1 MNTSMMNSSSR
12 SSNRHN
18 PLRNSLVKV
27 CRLIILAIISCWF
40 MHLLCHDCHESY
52 NNDGRHNHY
61 SSGIG
66 IGIGM
71 AVEAFSV
78 SHAHAFAVKKCQHTR
93 TYEYNTFRRHML
105 QHADGS
111 EGRKE
116 DDDEEIVLDLAG
128 DVEIDESDAWEL
140 AESMTSRPYISTLV
154 REMDEDQKN
163 NFLIG
168 ALEDMDGSANKTDV
182 DPLWEQLK
190 MEAEMALGPEP
201 QAGPQLYQHILSQN
215 SLLDAIIHVVR

>member
-1 MNTSMMNSSSR
+1 
-12 SSNRHN
+12 
-18 PLRNSLVKV
+18 
-27 CRLIILAIISCWF
+27 
-40 MHLLCHDCHESY
+40 
-52 NNDGRHNHY
+52 
-61 SSGIG
+61 
-66 IGIGM
+66 
-71 AVEAFSV
+71 
-78 SHAHAFAVKKCQHTR
+78 
-93 TYEYNTFRRHML
+93 ML

-116 DDDEEIVLDLAG
+116 EEIVLDLAG

-140 AESMTSRPYISTLV
+140 AESMTNRPYISTLV

-163 NFLIG
+163 NFLVG
-168 ALEDMDGSANKTDV
+168 ALEDMDGSANETDI